1 MQFRTPLSSFSCRRL
16 HLRGGVDET
25 EDVVEDVVGAVSGQ
39 KLEGL
44 GVAHGPALL
53 LDLCGALSVLQ
64 LQLFLFKQAQ
74 THEKSTADN
83 DKDAARLV
91 AGLSVNSGDLV
102 LNTLERKLLCSH
114 NCISLLC
121 PFYSMTYSL
130 LLFAIL
136 VGWLWMILSY
146 LELVDDVGG
155 TEERRLLKGE
165 HGVVALCAVVSL
177 LLYCPT
183 L

>member
-1 MQFRTPLSSFSCRRL
+1 MWC
-16 HLRGGVDET
+16 
-25 EDVVEDVVGAVSGQ
+25 VVSIAS
-39 KLEGL
+39 L
-44 GVAHGPALL
+44 
-53 LDLCGALSVLQ
+53 ALSLQ
-64 LQLFLFKQAQ
+64 AVTQAQ
-74 THEKSTADN
+74 TYEKGTADN

-177 LLYCPT
+177 PL
-183 L
+183 